1 MWTCLHNNVLV
12 LDRDCGA
19 LHWWSLAIR
28 SSVESA
34 SEPRGIK
41 LLIFLILE
49 GGIIMDFRRITSI
62 LSCSNLEESFTNR
75 ILVMLMDLWK
85 IDLFLHKFYLNLYMY
100 EILTLT
106 IICLGGWTVLYTTVF
121 TAPKYGFK
129 VWICRWGQ
137 SRVFLPSS
145 ILDLLINTDIVII
158 IIPESEFRIHTY
170 SCIYKSTSA
179 SYL

>member
-1 MWTCLHNNVLV
+1 MWTCLHNNILV

-28 SSVESA
+28 YSVESA

-41 LLIFLILE
+41 LKDAFIHISNFRGRNHHGLQKNDTSNELLQS
-49 GGIIMDFRRITSI
+49 GGR
-62 LSCSNLEESFTNR
+62 LYLPNNCYVNN
-75 ILVMLMDLWK
+75 VYLWK
-85 IDLFLHKFYLNLYMY
+85 IDIFSHKFYLNLYMY

-137 SRVFLPSS
+137 SRVILPSS
-145 ILDLLINTDIVII
+145 LQ
-158 IIPESEFRIHTY
+158 
-170 SCIYKSTSA
+170 
-179 SYL
+179 SYNGIF